1 MGKLKKSFL
10 FVAKD
15 KQKLK
20 NRIFTVLRIAISVG
34 ILFYLF
40 KTQFKNFVDV
50 VSAFRESGV
59 NYWFIALSLVMYW
72 AGTYLMVLRWKIL
85 LYTQKISA
93 SQPFLL
99 GSYLVGCF
107 FNNFL
112 PTSIGGDIYRIYD
125 SSKLKNSSAMK
136 AGSIILVDRFIGFM
150 SMVIYLVFAL
160 AIGFVKASHVEFMMG
175 KWKVSNQLLSI
186 LIIMLFALA
195 VFIILIMLFPD
206 FFKLNRL
213 FRKTRFL
220 HMWEDKFRQIYDA
233 LKEFRKF
240 KFNLF
245 VNMVLS
251 LVLQFA
257 FILNCFYV
265 GRAFGITHLSLIGF
279 IFVVQISGILSMIP
293 ISVGGIGVREGVF
306 VILAS
311 VLGAPKN
318 IATIVSLV
326 LLVIILIPG
335 IAGGIIYAI
344 RPAIDKKRAAKLIN
358 KLSHDPAGSTKS

>member
-1 MGKLKKSFL
+1 M
-10 FVAKD
+10 VKD
-15 KQKLK
+15 KQKFK
-20 NRIFTVLRIAISVG
+20 NRIFTVLRIAISAG

-59 NYWFIALSLVMYW
+59 NYWFIALSLAMYW
-72 AGTYLMVLRWKIL
+72 AGTYLIVLRWKIL
-85 LYTQKISA
+85 LYTQKILA

-136 AGSIILVDRFIGFM
+136 AGSIILVDRFIGVM

-160 AIGFVKASHVEFMMG
+160 ALGFVRTSHMELMIG
-175 KWKVSNQLLSI
+175 KWKVSNQFLSI
-186 LIIMLFALA
+186 LIVVLFAL
-195 VFIILIMLFPD
+195 VIFIIFMMLFPD
-206 FFKLNRL
+206 FFRLNRL

-220 HMWEDKFRQIYDA
+220 HMWEDKLRQIYDT

-240 KFNLF
+240 KVILF
-245 VNMVLS
+245 VSIVLS
-251 LVLQFA
+251 LILQLA
-257 FILNCFYV
+257 FTLNCYYV
-265 GRAFGITHLSLIGF
+265 GRAFGITQLSLIGF

-293 ISVGGIGVREGVF
+293 ISVGGIGVREGAF
-306 VILAS
+306 IILLSA
-311 VLGAPKN
+311 LGAPKN

-335 IAGGIIYAI
+335 IAGGIIYTI
-344 RPAIDKKRAAKLIN
+344 RPVIDKKRALKFVD
-358 KLSHDPAGSTKS
+358 KLSHEPTSSTKS

>member
-1 MGKLKKSFL
+1 M
-10 FVAKD
+10 VKD

-20 NRIFTVLRIAISVG
+20 NRIFTVLRIAVSAG

-50 VSAFRESGV
+50 ASALRESGV
-59 NYWFIALSLVMYW
+59 NYWFIALSLAMYW
-72 AGTYLMVLRWKIL
+72 VGIYLIALRWKIL

-160 AIGFVKASHVEFMMG
+160 ALGFVRTSHIELMIG

-186 LIIMLFALA
+186 LIIVLFVLA
-195 VFIILIMLFPD
+195 VLIIFMMLFPD

-220 HMWEDKFRQIYDA
+220 HRLEDKFRQIYDT
-233 LKEFRKF
+233 LKEFRKS
-240 KFNLF
+240 NVILF
-245 VNMVLS
+245 ISIVLS
-251 LVLQFA
+251 LVLQLA
-257 FILNCFYV
+257 FTLN
-265 GRAFGITHLSLIGF
+265 
-279 IFVVQISGILSMIP
+279 
-293 ISVGGIGVREGVF
+293 
-306 VILAS
+306 
-311 VLGAPKN
+311 
-318 IATIVSLV
+318 
-326 LLVIILIPG
+326 
-335 IAGGIIYAI
+335 
-344 RPAIDKKRAAKLIN
+344 
-358 KLSHDPAGSTKS
+358 